1 MARPYLS
8 VLIDTYNHEKF
19 IEQAVASVLEQDF
32 AMGDVEIVVVDD
44 GSTDKTPE
52 LLRKFEPRVRV
63 LRKENGGQGSAFNF
77 AIPQCQGEVIAFL
90 DGDDWWKKEKL
101 STIVPLFQAHPE
113 IGGIGHGILMVDDGG
128 KLQNTVVP
136 KETCRLNAR
145 TPKDAGKFARHGG
158 FFGTSRVA
166 YRKAIL
172 EKILPIP
179 EGVAIEADE
188 WLFTLAPCL
197 AEVLVLNQALFYY
210 RVHAGNLFMLRDAN
224 EKGARQ
230 LYNSLACLVQN
241 FPPKMRAL
249 GIALE
254 VETALLEHLRL
265 LTERMRLQ
273 LDGGSRWEVL
283 RIERA
288 TSDYFVEN
296 APLGYRAFKQLTLLM
311 ALLLPPRQFF
321 RLKRWYAD
329 SRLRHTRQWIGDP
342 ALAGPVNERRSDEA

>member
-1 MARPYLS
+1 MARPFVS

-32 AMGDVEIVVVDD
+32 SMEDVEIVVVDD

-52 LLRKFEPRVRV
+52 LLRKFGPRIRI
-63 LRKENGGQGSAFNF
+63 LQKENGGQGSAFNF

-101 STIVPLFQAHPE
+101 SAIVPIFKAQPE
-113 IGGIGHGILMVDDGG
+113 IGGIGHGILMVDAEG

-145 TPKDAGKFARHGG
+145 TPQDARKFSRHGG

-197 AEVLVLNQALFYY
+197 ADVLVLDRALFYY
-210 RVHAGNLFMLRDAN
+210 RVHAGNLFLVRGAS
-224 EKGARQ
+224 EKGLRR
-230 LYNSLACLVQN
+230 LYNSLACLVEN
-241 FPPKMRAL
+241 FPSKMRTL
-249 GIALE
+249 GIPPEIE
-254 VETALLEHLRL
+254 VALLEHLHL
-265 LTERMRLQ
+265 QTERMRLQ

-283 RIERA
+283 RMERA
-288 TSDYFVEN
+288 TSEYF
-296 APLGYRAFKQLTLLM
+296 AGKASFGYLVFKVLTLAM
-311 ALLLPPRQFF
+311 ALLLPSRQFF
-321 RLKRWYAD
+321 RLKHWYAD
-329 SRLRHTRQWIGDP
+329 SRLRHTRKWIGDP
-342 ALAGPVNERRSDEA
+342 ALAGPVIERGSDEA